1 MTCREKLKIEHP
13 NFVGIT
19 LLGGCLGCPSSY
31 GYLDNPEDCN
41 CYNEDDCCVKCWDRE
56 IPEQDLSN
64 VECPTKEEH
73 ISECHPSIKDSGA
86 RREFETGAVRDIQE
100 GKGRCDL
107 LPLDVLADYY
117 VWLNPDVVCEASLVL
132 DLIHTFVKTS
142 DTKYLHMALEKSKIF
157 DNNATMFLEVSKHF
171 EEGAKKYGEY
181 NWQKGIPTHCYIDS
195 AVRHYLKYL
204 RCDEDERH
212 DRAFVWNILCCIWT
226 CKHKPK
232 LNDYGKRRVSN
243 ELVD

>member
-13 NFVGIT
+13 NEDCRFR
-19 LLGGCLGCPSSY
+19 CPDDY
-31 GYLDNPEDCN
+31 GYLDRP
-41 CYNEDDCCVKCWDRE
+41 
-56 IPEQDLSN
+56 S
-64 VECPTKEEH
+64 
-73 ISECHPSIKDSGA
+73 CHPSIKDSGA

-107 LPLDVLADYY
+107 LPLDVL
-117 VWLNPDVVCEASLVL
+117 
-132 DLIHTFVKTS
+132 S
-142 DTKYLHMALEKSKIF
+142 DWFTRDGKHNKIF
-157 DNNATMFLEVSKHF
+157 HYLYTYQISGLTEPLEECLDWFNEDHWKNNRTMMLEVSKHF

-204 RCDEDERH
+204 RGDTDERH

-226 CKHKPK
+226 CKHKPE
-232 LNDYGKRRVSN
+232 LNDYAKKGEGN
-243 ELVD
+243 AEENH